1 MIERI
6 KNDLKQYYK
15 NDVTRLSHIYGV
27 KDTALK
33 LGKLYGADLTKLTL
47 ASYLH
52 DITKHYPTK
61 THIDILKANQKAHI
75 INDFTPPLYHA
86 YTASI
91 IAKEHYNIKDTDI
104 LSAIESHTVGKPN
117 MSLLEKILFISD
129 FIEPHRLYPSCVIV
143 REIAF
148 NDLDLAVFKA
158 IDLSITL
165 YEKKHETIPIIAYQA
180 LAYYTPKKEINL

>member
-6 KNDLKQYYK
+6 KSDLKK
-15 NDVTRLSHIYGV
+15 FLKDDVMRLSHIYGV
-27 KDTALK
+27 KETALK
-33 LGKLYGADLTKLTL
+33 LGKLYGADLTQLTL

-52 DITKHYPTK
+52 DITKHYPTQ
-61 THIDILKANQKAHI
+61 THIDLLKAHNKAHI
-75 INDFTPPLYHA
+75 ITEFTPPLYHA

-91 IAKEHYNIKDTDI
+91 IAKEHYNITDEDV

-117 MSLLEKILFISD
+117 MTLLEKILFISD

-148 NDLDLAVFKA
+148 NDLDKAVYKA

-165 YEKKHETIPIIAYQA
+165 YEKRHETIPTIAYQA
-180 LAYYTPKKEINL
+180 HTYYAPKKGDQ

>member
-6 KNDLKQYYK
+6 KNDLKTYYK
-15 NDVTRLSHIYGV
+15 SDVTRLSHIYGV
-27 KDTALK
+27 KETALK
-33 LGKLYGADLTKLTL
+33 LGKLYGADLTQLTL

-52 DITKHYPTK
+52 DITKHYPTN
-61 THIDILKANQKAHI
+61 THIDLLKAHNKAHI
-75 INDFTPPLYHA
+75 ITEFTPPLYHA

-91 IAKEHYNIKDTDI
+91 IAKEHYNITDKAV

-117 MSLLEKILFISD
+117 MTLLEKILFISD

-148 NDLDLAVFKA
+148 NDLDMAVFKA

-165 YEKKHETIPIIAYQA
+165 YEKRHETIPSIAYQA
-180 LAYYTPKKEINL
+180 HTYYAPKKGDQ

>member
-6 KNDLKQYYK
+6 KSDLKKYYIH
-15 NDVTRLSHIYGV
+15 DVMRLSHIYGV
-27 KDTALK
+27 KETALK

-52 DITKHYPTK
+52 DITKHYPTH
-61 THIDILKANQKAHI
+61 THINILKAHNKDHI
-75 INDFTPPLYHA
+75 ITAFTPPLYHA
-86 YTASI
+86 YTAAI
-91 IAKEHYNIKDTDI
+91 IAQEHYNIKDKEI
-104 LSAIESHTVGKPN
+104 LSAIEAHTVGKPN
-117 MSLLEKILFISD
+117 MTLLEKILFISD

-148 NDLDLAVFKA
+148 NDLDKAVFKA

-165 YEKKHETIPIIAYQA
+165 YEKRQETIPNIAYHA
-180 LAYYTPKKEINL
+180 HTYYAQKGGK